1 MPNLNFGVTPFMVLY
16 YNSLK
21 AITLILLTVSII
33 PLSKEKV
40 KEIKKPLSNNLIDKK
55 MILVYTYIK

>member
-1 MPNLNFGVTPFMVLY
+1 VPNLNFGVTPFMVLY